1 MLFLWILYQRKNYFL
16 LRAVDIGLM
25 RVKNYKISQDNSA
38 NKFFDYL
45 AVGVPILINYGG
57 WQKEVLELDKAGFS
71 CSATNFHDMAKKI
84 LYLRKNEKLP
94 EKMSKNSRALA
105 KDKFS
110 RSICCNKL
118 INL

>member
-1 MLFLWILYQRKNYFL
+1 MT
-16 LRAVDIGLM
+16 
-25 RVKNYKISQDNSA
+25 VKNYKISQDNSA

-45 AVGVPILINYGG
+45 VVGLPILINYDG
-57 WQKEVLELDKAGFS
+57 WQKEVLELEKAGFS
-71 CSATNFHDMAKKI
+71 FSETNFHAMAKKI

-118 INL
+118 IDIFKNL